1 MSQPISIERKT
12 YTIDE
17 IVIILGI
24 PKTAVYKLLK
34 KEYFIAFK
42 LGREYRISRES
53 FDNWLSGSE

>member
-24 PKTAVYKLLK
+24 PKTAVYKLIK
-34 KEYFIAFK
+34 KEYFIALK
-42 LGREYRISRES
+42 LGREYRIPKKS
-53 FDNWLSGSE
+53 FDNWLAGVK

>member
-1 MSQPISIERKT
+1 MLRPISIERKT

-34 KEYFIAFK
+34 KEALLTYIWVKSCIKLQDFLLLWAF
-42 LGREYRISRES
+42 Y
-53 FDNWLSGSE
+53 